1 MTPEQA
7 EAAVAELLPRLTRTK
22 TCQSFCRV
30 IVRYIERQ
38 HRRSVAAV
46 AMNAMGKTWAAST
59 LDNWLHD
66 KAHTREARQKRIA
79 SRRRWNIRNRA
90 KRKIE
95 RAAG

>member
-7 EAAVAELLPRLTRTK
+7 EAMAAELLPRLTRTK

-30 IVRYIERQ
+30 IVRHIERRD
-38 HRRSVAAV
+38 RRSVAAV
-46 AMNAMGKTWAAST
+46 AMNALGKTWAAST

-66 KAHTREARQKRIA
+66 KAHTREAQQKRVA
-79 SRRRWNIRNRA
+79 AKRRWNIRNRA

-95 RAAG
+95 RDEN